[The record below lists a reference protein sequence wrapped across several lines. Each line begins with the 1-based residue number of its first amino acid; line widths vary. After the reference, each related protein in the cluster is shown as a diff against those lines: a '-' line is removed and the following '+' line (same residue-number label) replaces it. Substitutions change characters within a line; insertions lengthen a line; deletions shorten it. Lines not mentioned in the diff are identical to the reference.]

1 MGQDLGGRTD
11 LGVQTRRP
19 IMAMR
24 RGLAATAMFLLSI
37 SAAPACDDY
46 PEEMALADARRDAPQ
61 PQLPAAQVQT
71 ATQAASSTTE
81 TAVVEPATPQ
91 PQANAN
97 SVGASSMTL
106 R

>member
-1 MGQDLGGRTD
+1 
-11 LGVQTRRP
+11 
-19 IMAMR
+19 MAMR
-24 RGLAATAMFLLSI
+24 KGLAAAAILLLSI

-46 PEEMALADARRDAPQ
+46 PEEMALAAARRDAAP
-61 PQLPAAQVQT
+61 PQLPAAQVRS
-71 ATQAASSTTE
+71 ATQVASPTTE
-81 TAVVEPATPQ
+81 TAVVEPTAPQ